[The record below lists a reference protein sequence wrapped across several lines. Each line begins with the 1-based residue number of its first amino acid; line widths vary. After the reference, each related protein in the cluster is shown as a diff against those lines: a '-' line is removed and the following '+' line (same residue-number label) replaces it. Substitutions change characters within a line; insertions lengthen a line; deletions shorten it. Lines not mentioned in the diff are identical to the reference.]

1 MNTQTKL
8 AIGLV
13 GIVLLALGIGL
24 SLSYK
29 QPDPMPPWVHK
40 VDWQNKP
47 GDAARIEELLWTG
60 ISPYRTEYETVNIS
74 AGSGSSGLRLRV
86 IATAKDS
93 EYPDIYDFVYE
104 GDKLLLTGYLLEAI
118 PQEYRNEAIGLALGN
133 QEIASSVIGSG
144 TPSVKRVLP
153 STAEKFYAPKTLLS
167 VTWEGT
173 SALIDPD
180 ERKVANIWKA
190 GAQDSQV
197 RGGSK

>member
-24 SLSYK
+24 SLNNK
-29 QPDPMPPWVHK
+29 QPDSMPSWVHK

-47 GDAARIEELLWTG
+47 DDAARIEGLLWTE

-74 AGSGSSGLRLRV
+74 AGSGSSGLRLRI

-104 GDKLLLTGYLLEAI
+104 NDKLLLTGYLLEAI

-133 QEIASSVIGSG
+133 QEIASSVISSG
-144 TPSVKRVLP
+144 APSVKRVMP

-190 GAQDSQV
+190 GAQNSQV
-197 RGGSK
+197 KGESK

>member
-1 MNTQTKL
+1 MNTPTKL
-8 AIGLV
+8 VIGLI

-47 GDAARIEELLWTG
+47 GDASRIEELLWTE

-74 AGSGSSGLRLRV
+74 AGSESSGLRLRV
-86 IATAKDS
+86 IATVKDS

-104 GDKLLLTGYLLEAI
+104 NDKLLLTGYLLEAI
-118 PQEYRNEAIGLALGN
+118 PPEYRNEAIGLALGN

-144 TPSVKRVLP
+144 VPSVKRVL
-153 STAEKFYAPKTLLS
+153 SATAEKFYAPKTLLS
-167 VTWEGT
+167 VTWEGN

>member
-1 MNTQTKL
+1 M
-8 AIGLV
+8 
-13 GIVLLALGIGL
+13 
-24 SLSYK
+24 
-29 QPDPMPPWVHK
+29 
-40 VDWQNKP
+40 
-47 GDAARIEELLWTG
+47 
-60 ISPYRTEYETVNIS
+60 
-74 AGSGSSGLRLRV
+74 
-86 IATAKDS
+86 
-93 EYPDIYDFVYE
+93 
-104 GDKLLLTGYLLEAI
+104 LTGYLLEAI

-144 TPSVKRVLP
+144 TPIVKRVLP

-197 RGGSK
+197 RGWSK